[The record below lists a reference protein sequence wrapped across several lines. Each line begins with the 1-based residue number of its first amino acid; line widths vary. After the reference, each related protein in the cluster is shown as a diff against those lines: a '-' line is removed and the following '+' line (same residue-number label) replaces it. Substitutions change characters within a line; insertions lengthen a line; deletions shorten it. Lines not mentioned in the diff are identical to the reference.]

1 MGRMPESVSI
11 EHLEDAADC
20 LREACETLKKIRYHR
35 TPIDQDD
42 LDGLM
47 KKIVECQTQIL
58 SYTRHFRDGLD
69 EAAIPAITLNALWF
83 GVEVGIGAAT

>member
-42 LDGLM
+42 LGGLM
-47 KKIVECQTQIL
+47 KKIVECQNQIL
-58 SYTRHFRDGLD
+58 GYKHHFRNASD
-69 EAAIPAITLNALWF
+69 EADAPTITLNTLWF
-83 GVEVGIGAAT
+83 GVEARIGVTT